1 MILLW
6 KDKEQQILS
15 LFQKGDNRA
24 MDKLYME
31 YADYLTG
38 VCARYISNEDQLKDV
53 LQESFIRIF
62 TNIHQFE
69 YRGKGSLKAWMTKV
83 VINESLQQLRKEE
96 AFLVPLHESQ
106 IGELPDE
113 EPEVEGFDSQMLLA
127 FVRKLPP
134 GYRAV
139 FNLFVIEEKSHQ
151 EIAEILQIKPNT
163 SASQYLRAKK
173 LLIEMIQEYKLQR
186 KTDEKAMEQRHA

>member
-1 MILLW
+1 MKQGNKL
-6 KDKEQQILS
+6 
-15 LFQKGDNRA
+15 A
-24 MDKLYME
+24 MKRFYDTNSG
-31 YADYLTG
+31 YLTA
-38 VCARYISNEDQLKDV
+38 VCLRYISNKEDVKDV

-83 VINESLQQLRKEE
+83 VINEALQQLRKEE

-106 IGELPDE
+106 IGELPDD

-173 LLIEMIQEYKLQR
+173 LLIEMIQE
-186 KTDEKAMEQRHA
+186 